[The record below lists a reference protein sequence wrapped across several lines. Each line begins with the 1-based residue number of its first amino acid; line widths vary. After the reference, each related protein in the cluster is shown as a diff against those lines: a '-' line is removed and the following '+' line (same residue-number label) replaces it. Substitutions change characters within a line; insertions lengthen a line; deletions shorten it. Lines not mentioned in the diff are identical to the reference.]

1 MQKVKV
7 IVERQVTETWEFFLD
22 ADALGIP
29 PSDKGLTPGQYG
41 DACDALHE
49 LINGTRND
57 PLFTEELTDV
67 TAREE
72 SIITWHKVSE

>member
-1 MQKVKV
+1 MKKVKV

-29 PSDKGLTPGQYG
+29 SSSQGLTPSQHG

-49 LINGTRND
+49 LINGTRDD
-57 PLFTEELTDV
+57 PLFSESLSDETV
-67 TAREE
+67 QEE
-72 SIITWHKVSE
+72 SIIEWDEVTE